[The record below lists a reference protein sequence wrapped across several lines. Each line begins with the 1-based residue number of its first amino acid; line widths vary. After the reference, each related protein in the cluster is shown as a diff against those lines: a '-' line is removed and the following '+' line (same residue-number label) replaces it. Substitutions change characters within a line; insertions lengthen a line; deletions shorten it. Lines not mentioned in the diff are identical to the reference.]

1 MPTDCCLKSKYYI
14 LLEIYRHYVTTVT
27 YGVVLKT
34 LGNVLSGSPLLPT
47 VFQGIGPQKV
57 ASFQYKKAGKKNLK
71 RIMYK
76 AARPM
81 SRLLWRNP
89 NCSRLANAI
98 HLKQPSH
105 LTEAKALRPRAR
117 LNLPAAFFFLFYNQ
131 IKWLIYFSALFNTV
145 ELHERER
152 STT

>member
-1 MPTDCCLKSKYYI
+1 MLPPIRYFPTDCCLKSKYYI

-71 RIMYK
+71 QIMYK
-76 AARPM
+76 RTIPM
-81 SRLLWRNP
+81 IALEKTELFKVRLG
-89 NCSRLANAI
+89 NAI
-98 HLKQPSH
+98 HLKR
-105 LTEAKALRPRAR
+105 EARKAPTLKISPQ
-117 LNLPAAFFFLFYNQ
+117 NWYYFKYVF
-131 IKWLIYFSALFNTV
+131 ILISSAI
-145 ELHERER
+145 
-152 STT
+152 S